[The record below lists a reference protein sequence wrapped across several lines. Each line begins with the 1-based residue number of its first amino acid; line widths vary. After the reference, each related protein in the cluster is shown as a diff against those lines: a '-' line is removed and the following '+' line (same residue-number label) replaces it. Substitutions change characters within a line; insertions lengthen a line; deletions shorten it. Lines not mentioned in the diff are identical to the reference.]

1 MPVNSINP
9 HLILFKTM
17 IMYNAVTSS
26 VATQSHRDMINSF
39 HVSLHCRYIIP

>member
-1 MPVNSINP
+1 MLVNSASP

-26 VATQSHRDMINSF
+26 VVTQSHRDMINNF
-39 HVSLHCRYIIP
+39 YVSLHCRYILP